1 MAADL
6 RALLELQRRRTQRA
20 QDAFAAAERARQ
32 AAEMA
37 AARALQR
44 FHELEGSHTHQR
56 EQRIRDILKEP
67 TSAVSLVRIR
77 LQYDMGED
85 EMRAQANAVLL
96 AREQVKERAEE
107 VKTAKD
113 ALNAAMKR
121 EKKLE
126 EAVKRLAVGEARIQD
141 VQAEMELER

>member
-6 RALLELQRRRTQRA
+6 RALLELQRRRTRRA

-32 AAEMA
+32 TAEME
-37 AARALQR
+37 AARQFQR
-44 FHELEGSHTHQR
+44 FRDMEEGHTQQR

-85 EMRAQANAVLL
+85 EMRTQANAVMR

-107 VKTAKD
+107 VKQAKD
-113 ALNAAMKR
+113 VLNAAMKR